1 MLEEENVTRPS
12 QSYMSMQ
19 VDINE
24 KMRGIL
30 VDWIIEVHLRF
41 KLKPETLFL
50 TVNIID
56 RYLEKTQIMR
66 TRLQLVAVAALLL
79 ATKYEE
85 IHVPE
90 LRDFVF
96 ITDNAYSKKEI
107 LEMEKSILI
116 TLEFSLNIHSSYRF
130 L

>member
-1 MLEEENVTRPS
+1 MSTQERLNKFWCSTIWEVRAAHIESIDKFCCKSCEMTAEYGASILRNMLEEEYLTRPS

-56 RYLEKTQIMR
+56 RYLEKT
-66 TRLQLVAVAALLL
+66 
-79 ATKYEE
+79 
-85 IHVPE
+85 
-90 LRDFVF
+90 
-96 ITDNAYSKKEI
+96 
-107 LEMEKSILI
+107 
-116 TLEFSLNIHSSYRF
+116 
-130 L
+130 